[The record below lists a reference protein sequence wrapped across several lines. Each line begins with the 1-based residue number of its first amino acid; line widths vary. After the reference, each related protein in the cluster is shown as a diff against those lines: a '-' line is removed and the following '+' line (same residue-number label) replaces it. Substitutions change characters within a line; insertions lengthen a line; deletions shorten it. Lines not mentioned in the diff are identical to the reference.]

1 MRILFYEDIGPR
13 DSLAAGT
20 WIFGDLERLGPAG
33 RELAVGLHDT
43 LLASGAPMRLLN
55 DPATALDRHPLLGA
69 MHAAGVNPFRA
80 IRASDP
86 LPSDLAFP
94 VFIRAERQHGG
105 PLSPLLPDRS
115 ELEAA
120 LRRFTSPLRGYR
132 RSDLLVIEFH
142 DVSDADGLFNRY
154 TAFGIGDRIVP
165 EHVDFSRSWT
175 VKARLRQFDAT
186 SIRADIDY
194 VRENPHA
201 ERLRS
206 VFRMAGIGYGR
217 ADYAVRGDDLVV
229 WEINTNPVLP
239 PLGPPGRPTVRP
251 PELRAATRPRRE
263 LFDAGFRGA
272 LEAIDIDGGGER
284 VELRL
289 PAQVVARARIERQD
303 YLWRMRFRRGMKGV
317 DVARA
322 RLAG

>member
-43 LLASGAPMRLLN
+43 LLASGSPMRLLN
-55 DPATALDRHPLLGA
+55 DPATALDRLPLLRA
-69 MHAAGVNPFRA
+69 LHAAGVNPFRA

-86 LPSDLAFP
+86 LPPDLAFP
-94 VFIRAERQHGG
+94 VFVREERQHGG
-105 PLSPLLPDRS
+105 PLTPLLPDRS
-115 ELEAA
+115 ALERA

-132 RSDLLVIEFH
+132 RRDLLVVEFH
-142 DVSDADGLFNRY
+142 DVSDTDGRFNKY

-165 EHVDFSRSWT
+165 QHVDFSRSWT
-175 VKARLRQFDAT
+175 VKARLRQYDEAW
-186 SIRADIDY
+186 IRADFDY

-206 VFRMAGIGYGR
+206 VFRMARIGYGR
-217 ADYAVRGDDLVV
+217 ADYSVRGRDLVV
-229 WEINTNPVLP
+229 WEINTNPVLA
-239 PLGPPGRPTVRP
+239 PLGPPGRPSGHP
-251 PELRAATRPRRE
+251 PEQRALTRPRRE
-263 LFDAGFRGA
+263 LFDNEFRSA
-272 LEAIDIDGGGER
+272 LEAVDVDGRGER
-284 VELRL
+284 VELQL
-289 PAQVVARARIERQD
+289 PARLVARARLERQD
-303 YLWRMRFRRGMKGV
+303 YLWRTRFRRGMKGV